1 MHPPAHS
8 ADMRHDDDD
17 DYDDDDDDYD
27 DDDDTDDDAMRM
39 MMSVM
44 ISVMDMHAVETCL
57 FHECSRTVPDPCGT
71 VHGTSGSGW
80 G

>member
-1 MHPPAHS
+1 
-8 ADMRHDDDD
+8 
-17 DYDDDDDDYD
+17 
-27 DDDDTDDDAMRM
+27 
-39 MMSVM
+39 MSVM
-44 ISVMDMHAVETCL
+44 ISVMDIHAVETCQ